1 MSRNLRSIAVEAS
14 ASQNSKNDTQFSNG
28 RWTKEEHQRF
38 VDAIK
43 LYGKNWKKVEEY
55 IGTRSGPQV
64 RSHAQKFFLKLDKEL
79 KKGKNENVKAVRK
92 FTDHSISTN
101 ENRLDNLSDF
111 DRAEDNLKGNLP
123 FHEVCEN
130 ATEASENTK
139 AHPLSLGS
147 PLLGNEKNA
156 QVQKSDDLKT
166 NQVLFPQKL
175 FYHQIV
181 FLDFMRYFSKFNKS
195 TGSLKLS
202 DFVDLS
208 SKVSVND
215 ENAYELPVGG
225 KKVKIL

>member
-1 MSRNLRSIAVEAS
+1 MCRNLKSIAVKAS
-14 ASQNSKNDTQFSNG
+14 ASENLKNDTQFSNG

-38 VDAIK
+38 IDAIK
-43 LYGKNWKKVEEY
+43 LHGKNWKKVEEY

-64 RSHAQKFFLKLDKEL
+64 RSHAQKFFLKLEKEL
-79 KKGKNENVKAVRK
+79 KKGKNENGKAVRK
-92 FTDHSISTN
+92 FSDDSISTS

-111 DRAEDNLKGNLP
+111 DKPEDNLKGNLP

-130 ATEASENTK
+130 TTEASENTK
-139 AHPLSLGS
+139 THPLSSGS
-147 PLLGNEKNA
+147 PLLSIEKNA

-181 FLDFMRYFSKFNKS
+181 FLDLMRHFSKFNKS
-195 TGSLKLS
+195 SGSLKLS

-208 SKVSVND
+208 CRVSVND

-225 KKVKIL
+225 KKIKIL